1 MRFPLIPVLVLLLVN
16 CGIDLYIYR
25 ALLKR
30 TANRLWSRIQL
41 WCAALFFI
49 AMIVIICL
57 PKRQG
62 DDGAFLALMWCL
74 YAYLSIYLSKY
85 LFVVF
90 DLIAKLPQ
98 LWHRRRSKTVTAAGI
113 VMAVACFLLLWWGA
127 LINRYNIDIK
137 KVEFASAEVPVGFD
151 GFRIVQIS
159 DLHTGSYGSDDSF
172 LTKLVE
178 LVNGLNP
185 DMIVF
190 TGDIVNRHSSEL
202 EPFVDVL
209 GALKAPYGIW
219 SILGNHDYGDYY
231 DWTSDDA
238 KAENMRQ
245 LYDMQHAMNWNL
257 LLNQHAPVV
266 CGTDTLMLIGVENLG
281 DPPFKNYGDL
291 KAAYPTLGDGH
302 FKLLLSH
309 NPAHWTN
316 DISGHP
322 EVNIPLTLSG
332 HTHAM
337 QISAGRVSPAV
348 FRYKTWGG
356 MYSDDAGHNLYVN
369 IGTGTVG
376 MPARIGATPE
386 ITVIT
391 LRHSSK

>member
-41 WCAALFFI
+41 WSAALFFI

-137 KVEFASAEVPVGFD
+137 KVEFASAEVPDGFD

-178 LVNGLNP
+178 QVNGLNP

-190 TGDIVNRHSSEL
+190 TGDIKPPQQRAGTLCGCSRSAQGTVRCLVDIRQPRLRRLLRLDFRRCKGRKHAAAVRHATRHEL
-202 EPFVDVL
+202 ESVAQPTCL
-209 GALKAPYGIW
+209 
-219 SILGNHDYGDYY
+219 
-231 DWTSDDA
+231 
-238 KAENMRQ
+238 Q
-245 LYDMQHAMNWNL
+245 
-257 LLNQHAPVV
+257 VV
-266 CGTDTLMLIGVENLG
+266 CGADTLMLIGVENLG